1 MKEFQSRSLLF
12 IFALVFGQGLM
23 SCSPGTQSATKT
35 PSPPSTSATPE
46 PPTRLPTGFA
56 SLTPGKIETSTPPTI
71 FIPAFPT
78 PQDPISSNIVQDGP
92 FTFDIRFFRDAKFR
106 NNPVAPSLYSG
117 MEGVGIYFTWK
128 YQGPDLPPPA
138 TIYWGIDP
146 NIVEL
151 LQQSE
156 YQTNGIKDGDSNGWV
171 GGLSLPSGSKVG
183 DRFEALIKIDAQGKR
198 YGAVIRLSI
207 QEGEKGFEPRDITV
221 ESLGLK

>member
-1 MKEFQSRSLLF
+1 MKKPYLRS
-12 IFALVFGQGLM
+12 ILVFFILVSGQVLTG
-23 SCSPGTQSATKT
+23 CSPEKQSATVNPIESTKT
-35 PSPPSTSATPE
+35 AELTSL
-46 PPTRLPTGFA
+46 TRLSTVFA

-71 FIPAFPT
+71 LIPAFPT
-78 PQDPISSNIVQDGP
+78 PQDPISSVVVQDGP

-117 MEGVGIYFTWK
+117 MEGIGIYFTWK

-138 TIYWGIDP
+138 TVYWGIEP

-183 DRFEALIKIDAQGKR
+183 DQFEALIKIDAQGKS